1 MLLRERM
8 AAAAGAAAGAD
19 PIGVTAFMA
28 LCAPLASLAHNCPPP
43 LRSTRRG
50 RKTAED
56 CRLRRLVARL
66 RPLRPAGVGLYIALR
81 RALDQ
86 RLDLLLDRLD
96 RGVHRIPLGPVPLD
110 ERNAAV
116 AVVVGA
122 AQLHR

>member
-1 MLLRERM
+1 M
-8 AAAAGAAAGAD
+8 AAAAGAAGGAA

-28 LCAPLASLAHNCPPP
+28 SRAPLASLAHSRPPP
-43 LRSTRRG
+43 LRSARRG

-56 CRLRRLVARL
+56 GRLRRLVARL
-66 RPLRPAGVGLYIALR
+66 RPLRPTGVGLYIVLR

-96 RGVHRIPLGPVPLD
+96 GGVHRIPLGPVPLD

>member
-1 MLLRERM
+1 MS
-8 AAAAGAAAGAD
+8 AAAAASGAD

-28 LCAPLASLAHNCPPP
+28 LCAPLASLAHSRPPP
-43 LRSTRRG
+43 LRSARRG

-56 CRLRRLVARL
+56 GRLRRLVARL
-66 RPLRPAGVGLYIALR
+66 RPLRPAGVGLHVVLR

-86 RLDLLLDRLD
+86 RLDLLLNRLD
-96 RGVHRIPLGPVPLD
+96 GGAHRIPLGPVPLD

-116 AVVVGA
+116 AIVVGT